1 MKEKTYEYSK
11 ALYIFE
17 YICWILASVAVA
29 YPLIYSLAS
38 LGTRKSYYPTANK
51 QHKFAILF
59 PAYKED
65 RVILPVVESFL
76 QQHYPQEL
84 YKVIVISDHMQ
95 ETTNE
100 RLAQLPITLLK
111 ANYENSSKAK
121 ALNFAMD
128 HFERDEFDAVVIL
141 DADNI
146 VDTNFLLEI
155 NKVFDAGVQAIQAH
169 RTAKNRNTDIAVLD
183 GLSEEVNNSI
193 FRRGHVRLGIS
204 SALIGSGMIFNYQWF
219 HDNVKHLVTTGEDK
233 ELEVLLLKQRI
244 FIEFLDEVYVY
255 DEKTQGEKGF
265 YNQRRRWLAT
275 QFAQWGRVFKDL
287 PQAILSGNI
296 DYSDKLIQWVL
307 PPRLILFGGIIVMG
321 SIMQII
327 DWPLA
332 LKWWA
337 LFLIMGVT
345 LCLAIPDKLVDD
357 RFKKSIN
364 KLPLLFIMM
373 VVNLFRMKGMNKKFV
388 NTEKNG
394 SSTL

>member
-1 MKEKTYEYSK
+1 MNIQE

-111 ANYENSSKAK
+111 ANYENSSNAK

>member
-1 MKEKTYEYSK
+1 MNIQEV
-11 ALYIFE
+11 LYIFE
-17 YICWILASVAVA
+17 YICWILASIAVA

-128 HFERDEFDAVVIL
+128 HFGRDKFDAVVIL

-296 DYSDKLIQWVL
+296 DYRDKLIQWML

>member
-1 MKEKTYEYSK
+1 MNIQEV
-11 ALYIFE
+11 LYIFE
-17 YICWILASVAVA
+17 YICWILASIAVA

-84 YKVIVISDHMQ
+84 YKIIVISDHMQ

-255 DEKTQGEKGF
+255 DEKTQGKKGF

-296 DYSDKLIQWVL
+296 DYSDKLIQWML

>member
-1 MKEKTYEYSK
+1 MNIQEV
-11 ALYIFE
+11 LYIFE
-17 YICWILASVAVA
+17 YICWILASIAVA

-128 HFERDEFDAVVIL
+128 HFGRDEFDAVVIL

-296 DYSDKLIQWVL
+296 DYSDKLIQWML

-394 SSTL
+394 SFIK

>member
-1 MKEKTYEYSK
+1 MNIQEV
-11 ALYIFE
+11 LYIFE
-17 YICWILASVAVA
+17 YICWILASIAVA

-84 YKVIVISDHMQ
+84 YKVIIISDHMQ

-128 HFERDEFDAVVIL
+128 HFGRDEFDAVVIL

>member
-1 MKEKTYEYSK
+1 MNIQEV
-11 ALYIFE
+11 LYIFE
-17 YICWILASVAVA
+17 YICWILASIAVA

-84 YKVIVISDHMQ
+84 YKVIIISDHMQ

-121 ALNFAMD
+121 ALNFAMN
-128 HFERDEFDAVVIL
+128 HFGRDEFDAVVIL

-287 PQAILSGNI
+287 PRAILSGNI
-296 DYSDKLIQWVL
+296 DYSDKLIQWML

>member
-1 MKEKTYEYSK
+1 MNIQEV
-11 ALYIFE
+11 LYIFE
-17 YICWILASVAVA
+17 YICWILASIAVA

-111 ANYENSSKAK
+111 ANYENSLKAK

-128 HFERDEFDAVVIL
+128 HFGRDEFDAVVIL

-296 DYSDKLIQWVL
+296 DYSDKLIQWML

>member
-1 MKEKTYEYSK
+1 MNIQEV
-11 ALYIFE
+11 LYIFE

-65 RVILPVVESFL
+65 RVIIPVVESFL

-128 HFERDEFDAVVIL
+128 HFGRDEFDAVVIL

-296 DYSDKLIQWVL
+296 DYSDKLIQWML

>member
-1 MKEKTYEYSK
+1 MNIQEV
-11 ALYIFE
+11 LYIFE

-65 RVILPVVESFL
+65 RVIIPVVESFL

-95 ETTNE
+95 DTTNE
-100 RLAQLPITLLK
+100 HLAQLPITLLK

-121 ALNFAMD
+121 ALNFAMN
-128 HFERDEFDAVVIL
+128 HFGRDEFDAVVIL

-255 DEKTQGEKGF
+255 DEKTQGKKGF

-296 DYSDKLIQWVL
+296 DYSDKLIQWML

>member
-1 MKEKTYEYSK
+1 MNIQE

-59 PAYKED
+59 PAYKEG

>member
-1 MKEKTYEYSK
+1 MNIQEV
-11 ALYIFE
+11 LYIFE
-17 YICWILASVAVA
+17 YICWILASIAVA

-128 HFERDEFDAVVIL
+128 HFGRDKFDAVVIL

-296 DYSDKLIQWVL
+296 DYSDKLIQWML

-373 VVNLFRMKGMNKKFV
+373 VVNLFRMK
-388 NTEKNG
+388 E
-394 SSTL
+394 

>member
-1 MKEKTYEYSK
+1 MNIQE

-121 ALNFAMD
+121 ALNFAMN
-128 HFERDEFDAVVIL
+128 HFGRDEFDAVVIL

-296 DYSDKLIQWVL
+296 DYSDKLIQWML

>member
-1 MKEKTYEYSK
+1 MNIQEV
-11 ALYIFE
+11 LYIFE

-65 RVILPVVESFL
+65 RVIIPVVESFL

-95 ETTNE
+95 DTTNE
-100 RLAQLPITLLK
+100 HLAQLPITLLK

-121 ALNFAMD
+121 ALNFAMN
-128 HFERDEFDAVVIL
+128 HFGRDEFDAVVIL

-255 DEKTQGEKGF
+255 DEKTQGEKRF

-287 PQAILSGNI
+287 PRAILSGNI
-296 DYSDKLIQWVL
+296 DYSDKLIQWML
-307 PPRLILFGGIIVMG
+307 PPRLILFVGIIVMG

>member
-1 MKEKTYEYSK
+1 MNIQEV
-11 ALYIFE
+11 LYIFE

-65 RVILPVVESFL
+65 RVIIPVVESFL

-95 ETTNE
+95 DTTNE
-100 RLAQLPITLLK
+100 HLAQLPITLLK

-121 ALNFAMD
+121 ALNFAMN
-128 HFERDEFDAVVIL
+128 HFGRDEFDAVVIL

-287 PQAILSGNI
+287 PRAILSGNI
-296 DYSDKLIQWVL
+296 DYSDIQWML

>member
-1 MKEKTYEYSK
+1 MNIQE

-65 RVILPVVESFL
+65 RVIIPVVESFL

-255 DEKTQGEKGF
+255 DEKTQGRKGF

-296 DYSDKLIQWVL
+296 DYSDKLIQWML

-357 RFKKSIN
+357 QFKKSIN

>member
-1 MKEKTYEYSK
+1 MNIQEV
-11 ALYIFE
+11 LYIFE
-17 YICWILASVAVA
+17 YICWILASIAVA

-95 ETTNE
+95 DTTNE
-100 RLAQLPITLLK
+100 HLAQLPITLLK

-121 ALNFAMD
+121 ALNFAMN
-128 HFERDEFDAVVIL
+128 HFGRDEFDAVVIL

-287 PQAILSGNI
+287 PRAILSGNI
-296 DYSDKLIQWVL
+296 DYSDKLIQWML

>member
-1 MKEKTYEYSK
+1 MNIQEV
-11 ALYIFE
+11 LYIFE
-17 YICWILASVAVA
+17 YICWILASIAVA

-128 HFERDEFDAVVIL
+128 HFGRDEFDAVVIL

-296 DYSDKLIQWVL
+296 DYSDKLIQWML

-345 LCLAIPDKLVDD
+345 LCLAIPNKLVDD
-357 RFKKSIN
+357 QFKKSIN
-364 KLPLLFIMM
+364 KLPLLFVMM

>member
-1 MKEKTYEYSK
+1 MNIQEV
-11 ALYIFE
+11 LYIFE
-17 YICWILASVAVA
+17 YICWILASIAVA

-84 YKVIVISDHMQ
+84 YKVIIISDHMQ

-128 HFERDEFDAVVIL
+128 HFGRDEFDAVVIL

-255 DEKTQGEKGF
+255 DEKTQGEKGV

-287 PQAILSGNI
+287 PRAILSGNI
-296 DYSDKLIQWVL
+296 DYSDKLIQWML

>member
-1 MKEKTYEYSK
+1 MNIQEV
-11 ALYIFE
+11 LYIFE

-65 RVILPVVESFL
+65 RVIIPVVESFL

-95 ETTNE
+95 DTTNE
-100 RLAQLPITLLK
+100 HLAQLPITLLK

-121 ALNFAMD
+121 ALNFAMN
-128 HFERDEFDAVVIL
+128 HFGRDEFDAVVIL

>member
-1 MKEKTYEYSK
+1 MNIQEV
-11 ALYIFE
+11 LYIFE
-17 YICWILASVAVA
+17 YICWILASIAVA

-84 YKVIVISDHMQ
+84 YKVIIISDHMQ

-128 HFERDEFDAVVIL
+128 HFGRDEFDAVVIL

-233 ELEVLLLKQRI
+233 ELGVLLLKQRI

-287 PQAILSGNI
+287 PRAILSGNI
-296 DYSDKLIQWVL
+296 DYSDKLIQWML

>member
-1 MKEKTYEYSK
+1 MNIQEV
-11 ALYIFE
+11 LYIFE
-17 YICWILASVAVA
+17 YICWILASIAVA

-84 YKVIVISDHMQ
+84 YKVIIISDHMQ

-128 HFERDEFDAVVIL
+128 HFGRDEFDAVVIL

-265 YNQRRRWLAT
+265 YNQRRRWLTT

-287 PQAILSGNI
+287 PRAILSGNI
-296 DYSDKLIQWVL
+296 DYSDKLIQWML

>member
-1 MKEKTYEYSK
+1 MNIQEV
-11 ALYIFE
+11 LYIFE
-17 YICWILASVAVA
+17 YICWILASIAVA

-84 YKVIVISDHMQ
+84 YKVIIISDHMQ

-128 HFERDEFDAVVIL
+128 HFGRDEFDAVVIL

-287 PQAILSGNI
+287 PRAILSGNI
-296 DYSDKLIQWVL
+296 DYSDKLIQWML

-373 VVNLFRMKGMNKKFV
+373 IVNLFRMKGMNKKFV

>member
-1 MKEKTYEYSK
+1 MNIQEV
-11 ALYIFE
+11 LYIFE
-17 YICWILASVAVA
+17 YICWILASIAVA

-84 YKVIVISDHMQ
+84 YKVIIISDHMQ

-121 ALNFAMD
+121 ALNFAMN
-128 HFERDEFDAVVIL
+128 HFGRDEFDAVVIL

-287 PQAILSGNI
+287 PRAILSGNI
-296 DYSDKLIQWVL
+296 DYSDKLIQWML

-373 VVNLFRMKGMNKKFV
+373 VANLFRMKGMNKKFV
-388 NTEKNG
+388 TTEKNG

>member
-1 MKEKTYEYSK
+1 MNIQEV
-11 ALYIFE
+11 LYIFE
-17 YICWILASVAVA
+17 YICWILASIAVA

-95 ETTNE
+95 ETTND

-128 HFERDEFDAVVIL
+128 HFGRDKFDAVVIL

-219 HDNVKHLVTTGEDK
+219 HENVNHLVTTGEDK

-296 DYSDKLIQWVL
+296 DYSDKLIQWML
-307 PPRLILFGGIIVMG
+307 PPRLILFGRIIVMG

-373 VVNLFRMKGMNKKFV
+373 VVNLFRMK
-388 NTEKNG
+388 
-394 SSTL
+394 

>member
-1 MKEKTYEYSK
+1 MNIQEV
-11 ALYIFE
+11 LYIFE
-17 YICWILASVAVA
+17 YICWILASIAVA

-65 RVILPVVESFL
+65 SVILPVVESFL

-128 HFERDEFDAVVIL
+128 HFGRDEFDAVVIL

-296 DYSDKLIQWVL
+296 DYSDKLIQWML

>member
-1 MKEKTYEYSK
+1 MNILEII
-11 ALYIFE
+11 YILE

>member
-1 MKEKTYEYSK
+1 MNIQE

-95 ETTNE
+95 KTTNE

-128 HFERDEFDAVVIL
+128 HFGRDEFDAVVIL

>member
-1 MKEKTYEYSK
+1 MNIQEV
-11 ALYIFE
+11 LYIFE
-17 YICWILASVAVA
+17 YICWILASIAVA

-84 YKVIVISDHMQ
+84 YKVIIISDHMQ

-128 HFERDEFDAVVIL
+128 HFGGDEFDAVVIL

-287 PQAILSGNI
+287 PRAILSGNI
-296 DYSDKLIQWVL
+296 DYSDKLIQWML

>member
-1 MKEKTYEYSK
+1 MNIQEV
-11 ALYIFE
+11 LYIFE
-17 YICWILASVAVA
+17 YICWILASIAVA

-84 YKVIVISDHMQ
+84 YKVIIISDHMQ

-128 HFERDEFDAVVIL
+128 HFGRDEFDAVVIL

-287 PQAILSGNI
+287 PRAILSGNI
-296 DYSDKLIQWVL
+296 DYSDKLIQWML

-373 VVNLFRMKGMNKKFV
+373 VVNLFRMKGMNKKFL

-394 SSTL
+394 SSTF

>member
-1 MKEKTYEYSK
+1 MNIQEV
-11 ALYIFE
+11 LYIFE
-17 YICWILASVAVA
+17 YICWILASIAVA

-128 HFERDEFDAVVIL
+128 HFGRDKFDAVVIL

-296 DYSDKLIQWVL
+296 DYSDKLIQWML

>member
-1 MKEKTYEYSK
+1 MNIQEV
-11 ALYIFE
+11 LYIFE
-17 YICWILASVAVA
+17 YICWILASIAVA

-84 YKVIVISDHMQ
+84 YKVIIISDHMQ

-128 HFERDEFDAVVIL
+128 HFGRDEFDAVVIL

-287 PQAILSGNI
+287 PRAILSGNI
-296 DYSDKLIQWVL
+296 DYSDKLIQWML

-345 LCLAIPDKLVDD
+345 LCLAIPDKLVDE

>member
-1 MKEKTYEYSK
+1 MNIQEV
-11 ALYIFE
+11 LYIFE
-17 YICWILASVAVA
+17 YICWILASIAVA

-128 HFERDEFDAVVIL
+128 HFGRDEFDAVVIL

-255 DEKTQGEKGF
+255 DEKTQEQKAF
-265 YNQRRRWLAT
+265 YNRRRRWFAT

-296 DYSDKLIQWVL
+296 DYSDKLIQWML